1 MESGFRGG
9 TQYAQLWTSHID
21 VGWVV
26 SINYVYPWGLYAYSY
41 DVQCHSVLRSWGGVG
56 RITCAKRSSS
66 NRNEGRHLDKKQK
79 EAYVRP
85 MLVKHGI
92 LRDLTAQFDEWF
104 QDGSRLTDWPENEK
118 VSADLRTGTR
128 SYTLP
133 IRSSQRND
141 IS

>member
-1 MESGFRGG
+1 M
-9 TQYAQLWTSHID
+9 
-21 VGWVV
+21 
-26 SINYVYPWGLYAYSY
+26 
-41 DVQCHSVLRSWGGVG
+41 
-56 RITCAKRSSS
+56 
-66 NRNEGRHLDKKQK
+66 
-79 EAYVRP
+79 RP

-118 VSADLRTGTR
+118 VSADLRTDTI